1 MDAESAI
8 SGSSSDFAS
17 DRSSVVDLGGSLY
30 GGDDDMKSVKDKKLH
45 SGPVVEVPFDVEA
58 FDNNKRELNGST
70 MEAIAGLQEEEEGET
85 ICDPPQ
91 PATSEDASDPT
102 DAPNFQKMRR
112 APFNGRMNFKESGV
126 SFL

>member
-17 DRSSVVDLGGSLY
+17 DRSSVVDLGGSIY
-30 GGDDDMKSVKDKKLH
+30 GGDEDTKSMKDKKADF
-45 SGPVVEVPFDVEA
+45 GPVVEVPFDVEA
-58 FDNNKRELNGST
+58 FDTNKRELNGST
-70 MEAIAGLQEEEEGET
+70 MEAIAGLKEEEGDT

-91 PATSEDASDPT
+91 PATSEDSSDPT